1 MDLFQKCYDFTRAD
15 EAKAL
20 GLYPYFHSIETN
32 EGPIVHIEGRR
43 FLMAGSNNYLGLT
56 AHPRVRE
63 AATKSIEKYG
73 TGCSGSRYLTGT
85 LDLHNELELRLAKFL
100 NKEAVLLFSTGYQT
114 ALGIVSTLVERGD
127 YVISDKENHASIMN
141 ACITAKGGFAEFK
154 RFKHADMEDLEA
166 VLSRIPLEAGK
177 LVVTD
182 GIFSVSGEISNLPEI
197 NRIAHKYGAKV
208 LIDDAH
214 STGVIGVGGRG
225 TASYYNCEEE
235 TDLIMG
241 TFSKTFASLGGFVA
255 GSERVINYL
264 KHHSPALIFSASPT
278 PPSVAAALEA
288 LNVLEEQPEL
298 VDQLQSNAKYTR
310 KRFVENNFNIIENES
325 AIIPVIIGDTDRA
338 MFTWRKLFDN
348 GVYVNAFIP
357 PGVPPNMSMMRT
369 SYMATHKKE
378 HLDEIVDIFVKIG
391 TELGYI
397 LK

>member
-1 MDLFQKCYDFTRAD
+1 
-15 EAKAL
+15 
-20 GLYPYFHSIETN
+20 
-32 EGPIVHIEGRR
+32 
-43 FLMAGSNNYLGLT
+43 
-56 AHPRVRE
+56 
-63 AATKSIEKYG
+63 
-73 TGCSGSRYLTGT
+73 
-85 LDLHNELELRLAKFL
+85 
-100 NKEAVLLFSTGYQT
+100 
-114 ALGIVSTLVERGD
+114 
-127 YVISDKENHASIMN
+127 MN

-166 VLSRIPLEAGK
+166 TLSRIPLEAGK